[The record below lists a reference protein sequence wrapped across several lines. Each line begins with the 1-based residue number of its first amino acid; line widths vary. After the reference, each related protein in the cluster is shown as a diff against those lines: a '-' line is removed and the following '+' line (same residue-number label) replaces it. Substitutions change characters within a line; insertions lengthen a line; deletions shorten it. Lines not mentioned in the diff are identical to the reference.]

1 MSFESHMATLHSF
14 IDTNYTS
21 TPVAYGG
28 GVVFDSEDVGD
39 WVKVSVLDGNS
50 SQPCVGNETTT
61 KYRFLG
67 FINIVIYGELTTSG
81 KTAEN
86 RVREYADTLTTLFLA
101 NKTQGNVLYRTPNLA
116 VLGEADGYFSVA
128 LSVPFQRDEFI

>member
-1 MSFESHMATLHSF
+1 MSFESHMAALHTF
-14 IDTNYTS
+14 IDANYTS

-28 GVVFDSEDVGD
+28 GVAFDSEDVGD
-39 WVKVSVLDGNS
+39 WIKVSILDGAS
-50 SQPCVGNETTT
+50 GQPCVGSEAVT
-61 KYRFLG
+61 KYRFNG

-101 NKTQGNVLYRTPNLA
+101 NKTQSNVLYRTPSLA
-116 VLGEADGYFSVA
+116 VLGEADGYFSVT
-128 LSVPFQRDEFI
+128 LSVPFQRDELI